1 MPKKA
6 KTKNVIPD
14 QYKKEHKKINYK
26 IYPPRKEEDF
36 VKIDRILHPFYA
48 SMFSKNGAVLFIA
61 APPGSGKTSYV
72 SNLSD
77 RDWET

>member
-6 KTKNVIPD
+6 KSKNVIPD

-36 VKIDRILHPFYA
+36 VKDR
-48 SMFSKNGAVLFIA
+48 
-61 APPGSGKTSYV
+61 
-72 SNLSD
+72 
-77 RDWET
+77 